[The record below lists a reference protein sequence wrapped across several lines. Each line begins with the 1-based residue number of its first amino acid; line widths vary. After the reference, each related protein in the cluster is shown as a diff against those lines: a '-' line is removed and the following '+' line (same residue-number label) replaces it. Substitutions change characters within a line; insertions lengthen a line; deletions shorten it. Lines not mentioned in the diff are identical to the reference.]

1 MLTVD
6 ERTTIV
12 GVSELRTGVPKILSE
27 LKGNKVILTRR
38 NKPVGVMVDYEEYTR
53 MEKLTEALED
63 MVLGHLAKER
73 AAKSRKED
81 YIELKEME
89 RLVGLR

>member
-12 GVSELRTGVPKILSE
+12 GVSELRMEVPKILAE
-27 LKGNKVILTRR
+27 LKKNKVVLTKR
-38 NKPVGVMVDYEEYTR
+38 NKPVGVMVDYEEYTK
-53 MEKLTEALED
+53 MERITEALED

-73 AAKSRKED
+73 AVKGKKED
-81 YIELKEME
+81 YISLKEME
-89 RLVGLR
+89 RLVGL